1 VNRVHALICSSG
13 WWGRSVEREFLPWGL
28 AGMDL
33 GDDVLEI
40 GPGFGAS
47 TRVLA
52 RRHGRLSVVEL
63 GQRYC
68 ERLRREQGEGGREED
83 IAT

>member
-1 VNRVHALICSSG
+1 MTEARPG
-13 WWGRSVEREFLPWGL
+13 
-28 AGMDL
+28 AG
-33 GDDVLEI
+33 VSC
-40 GPGFGAS
+40 GAS

-63 GQRYC
+63 EQRYC
-68 ERLRREQGEGGREED
+68 ERLRREQGEGGQEED